1 MIRVSLDDDK
11 YTVERSEGG
20 EEFRFRALR
29 YGKPW
34 MDSLYL
40 LQGGNLFYWLTVEL
54 DEAREEKRAL
64 KAENE
69 KLKKQINRLE

>member
-1 MIRVSLDDDK
+1 
-11 YTVERSEGG
+11 
-20 EEFRFRALR
+20 
-29 YGKPW
+29 
-34 MDSLYL
+34 MDNLHL